1 MPEDREV
8 IDVTVD
14 THSLL
19 LSLAGLLDD
28 ELLGWCRELV
38 AVGEGDYALE
48 LATAAVQADRVRLST
63 TVHDQ
68 LYAAASRLKLL
79 GRGESLPA
87 PDSTPRL
94 RHRFLADPASGGF
107 PVVTGERSPEHALGA
122 VPSRLLRDCELWL
135 SWRCTP
141 AGSAPGPLP
150 HPVVLI
156 EADDS
161 DGADVLA
168 YQVGE
173 VLLRAGVFASVEVF
187 AADIEL
193 GDYHRAALAEAHRVE
208 MTGDRP
214 LSEATGVT
222 RAVAPNGRPGGARPE
237 APANGAEPRPRD
249 TARRPEPPRGGQ
261 STGAAEGGRPAP
273 LRPVDR
279 VITARSST
287 PRRPRNERTDRSDAG
302 FDEIASGLTFDR
314 GGGDNDDDLFRPD
327 VADGPGA
334 SPDLPPAD
342 RRPGGEPWGGSRD
355 GGPAREEPKGR
366 PGPPPRP
373 TPPGTGAF
381 SAGPERTAAN
391 RPVPPAGPGGPGGPG
406 GPNGPGGPGGPGK
419 RPPGRPDDTADGPL
433 SDVEQRLLRQLHEEL
448 AAREDRGSSPPG
460 KDEPRIFRGANG
472 GGRKPPRP
480 TRPNDPPPDRAG

>member
-1 MPEDREV
+1 MPEGREV
-8 IDVTVD
+8 TDVTVD

-48 LATAAVQADRVRLST
+48 LVAASVQADRVRLPAAT
-63 TVHDQ
+63 HDQ
-68 LYAAASRLKLL
+68 LLAAATRLKLL
-79 GRGESLPA
+79 GRGESLPP
-87 PDSTPRL
+87 PDTTPRL

-107 PVVTGERSPEHALGA
+107 PVASGERSPEHALA
-122 VPSRLLRDCELWL
+122 SVPARLLRNCELWL

-141 AGSAPGPLP
+141 TGSAPGPLP

-156 EADDS
+156 EADES
-161 DGADVLA
+161 EGADVLA

-187 AADIEL
+187 ASDIEL
-193 GDYHRAALAEAHRVE
+193 GEYHRAALAEAHRVE
-208 MTGDRP
+208 VTGDRP
-214 LSEATGVT
+214 VPEATGAT
-222 RAVAPNGRPGGARPE
+222 RPAPPNGRAASPRPE
-237 APANGAEPRPRD
+237 PASNGGERPRD
-249 TARRPEPPRGGQ
+249 TARRPEPPRPGPIAG
-261 STGAAEGGRPAP
+261 SDGGRPTP

-287 PRRPRNERTDRSDAG
+287 PRRPRTDHPDRSDAG

-314 GGGDNDDDLFRPD
+314 AGADGDDMFGP
-327 VADGPGA
+327 DGPG
-334 SPDLPPAD
+334 PDRAPDQPIERRPAD
-342 RRPGGEPWGGSRD
+342 QARGGDWGGSREPA
-355 GGPAREEPKGR
+355 GGPPRDEPKNR

-373 TPPGTGAF
+373 ATAGPGPF
-381 SAGPERTAAN
+381 SAGPDRTGAN
-391 RPVPPAGPGGPGGPG
+391 RPVAPSGPGGPTGLP
-406 GPNGPGGPGGPGK
+406 K
-419 RPPGRPDDTADGPL
+419 RPPTRPDDTADGPL

-460 KDEPRIFRGANG
+460 KDQPRIFRGANG
-472 GGRKPPRP
+472 GRKPRP
-480 TRPNDPPPDRAG
+480 SRPNDPPPAS